1 MRKLLAL
8 SKREATSGIRS
19 LQHPYSVQIVT
30 AIGVVKYTDY
40 TRVGAGK
47 LIDCFIDLDIL
58 MPLNEA
64 AKYDKF

>member
-8 SKREATSGIRS
+8 SKREATSGIRF

-30 AIGVVKYTDY
+30 AFGVLKSMDH
-40 TRVGAGK
+40 TRAGAGK

-64 AKYDKF
+64 AKYEKF